1 MVNEGDAVSHLKST
15 KSLLTGLKTI
25 KCKLGLDDF
34 GTGLNPFQLTR
45 HLPVD
50 YVRINIAYMENL
62 AQNEQLQESIR
73 ELANQAAAANI
84 LSITPGVE
92 DAAILSVLW
101 SLDVDFVQGDFL
113 QQAETSLN
121 YDFTSLTG

>member
-1 MVNEGDAVSHLKST
+1 M
-15 KSLLTGLKTI
+15 LTGLKAI
-25 KCKLGLDDF
+25 DCKLGLDNF

-50 YVRINIAYMENL
+50 YIRINIAYMENL
-62 AQNEQLQESIR
+62 AKNDQLQESIS
-73 ELANQAAAANI
+73 ELASQAVAMNI

-101 SLDVDFVQGDFL
+101 TLGVDFVQGDFL
-113 QQAETSLN
+113 QKAEASLN